1 MLSQI
6 QAYKIPSVLKLVI
19 KILISIL
26 IIYIISRNVNI
37 SQLIGFVLKS
47 NVLFIGLAMLLFIAS
62 KIVSA
67 VRYQLFLQGEAV
79 NVSFSENLKL
89 YYLGM
94 YYNLLLPGGI
104 SGDGYKIKV
113 LMQNFNKDLKLLLK
127 LTLMDRFS
135 GVWALMQISLGLLL
149 LLKPLVAYFWLIG
162 ILLIASIGLPWA
174 LNKIFKWM
182 DSRSYGRIH
191 LISLGVQLL
200 QTGSAICLIVAL
212 GQKLHW
218 IPYSFLFDFFPCSD
232 VANYFWRS
240 RSQEVTFLYGT
251 QYLQTEAES
260 GVAIAFLFYLISTI
274 VSFFGII
281 YSFKPIKFS
290 NKENEHPCYRSHR
303 IYWIAFM

>member
-37 SQLIGFVLKS
+37 SQMIGFVLKS
-47 NVLFIGLAMLLFIAS
+47 NILLIGSAMLLFIAS

-104 SGDGYKIKV
+104 SGDAYKIKV

-135 GVWALMQISLGLLL
+135 GVWALMQISLGLLF
-149 LLKPLVAYFWLIG
+149 LLKPLASYSWLIG
-162 ILLIASIGLPWA
+162 MLLIASFGLPWV
-174 LNKIFKWM
+174 LNRIFKWM

-200 QTGSAICLIVAL
+200 QTGSAICLIIAL

-218 IPYSFLFDFFPCSD
+218 IPYSFLFLISSLAAMVPITFGG
-232 VANYFWRS
+232 AGAR
-240 RSQEVTFLYGT
+240 EVTFLYGT

-290 NKENEHPCYRSHR
+290 NKEK
-303 IYWIAFM
+303 

>member
-218 IPYSFLFDFFPCSD
+218 IPYSFLFLISSLAAMLPITFGG
-232 VANYFWRS
+232 AGAR
-240 RSQEVTFLYGT
+240 EVTFLYGT

-290 NKENEHPCYRSHR
+290 NKEK
-303 IYWIAFM
+303 

>member
-149 LLKPLVAYFWLIG
+149 LLKPLAAYFWLIG
-162 ILLIASIGLPWA
+162 ILLIASFGLPWA

-182 DSRSYGRIH
+182 DSGTYGRIH

-200 QTGSAICLIVAL
+200 QTGSAICLIIAL

-218 IPYSFLFDFFPCSD
+218 IPYSFLFLISSLAAMLPITFGG
-232 VANYFWRS
+232 AGAR
-240 RSQEVTFLYGT
+240 EVTFLYGT

-290 NKENEHPCYRSHR
+290 NKEK
-303 IYWIAFM
+303 

>member
-149 LLKPLVAYFWLIG
+149 LLKTLVAYFWLIG

-218 IPYSFLFDFFPCSD
+218 IPYSFLFLISSLAAMLPITFGG
-232 VANYFWRS
+232 AGAR
-240 RSQEVTFLYGT
+240 EVTFLYGT

-290 NKENEHPCYRSHR
+290 NKEK
-303 IYWIAFM
+303 

>member
-67 VRYQLFLQGEAV
+67 VRYQLFLQGETV

-218 IPYSFLFDFFPCSD
+218 IPYSFLFLISSLAAMLPITFGG
-232 VANYFWRS
+232 AGAR
-240 RSQEVTFLYGT
+240 EVTFLYGT

-290 NKENEHPCYRSHR
+290 NKEK
-303 IYWIAFM
+303 